1 MAGEIG
7 PGVGPAGNTLC
18 SVAEAGAVVDVGGG
32 IGAPGEGDDAADVEG
47 VALVVIERA
56 KLGSDAGDRVW

>member
-1 MAGEIG
+1 M
-7 PGVGPAGNTLC
+7 C

-32 IGAPGEGDDAADVEG
+32 IGTPGEGDDAADVEG